1 MNLGIGGLASALV
14 TVALAYFIVGY
25 TAGRMA
31 RFDAVKN
38 GIGVVIWTIVVGI
51 ILGIAVLGTR
61 FHVASQ
67 LHLTIDAATLTIAG
81 VISLAIPLI
90 VMMGV
95 AACRGRAGQ
104 EAGGQSVEG

>member
-1 MNLGIGGLASALV
+1 
-14 TVALAYFIVGY
+14 
-25 TAGRMA
+25 MA

-38 GIGVVIWTIVVGI
+38 GMGVVICAIVVGI
-51 ILGIAVLGTR
+51 ILGIAGAVLGTR
-61 FHVASQ
+61 FNVASQ

-104 EAGGQSVEG
+104 EAGGQRVEG